1 MLLRLAKEMMMNSA
15 MSTTA
20 VDASIHLLSRAQNGD
35 TGALDLLVE
44 RYTPRL
50 RQWYS
55 GRLPAGSRGMLD
67 TYDLVQDAVMRAVT
81 HLQSIEIRDASSV
94 RAYFCRVVSNRIIDL
109 YRRAAVRPVVEELD
123 ERLAS
128 PEPSP
133 IEAAIGAEVHRAYEA
148 ALLRLKPSDRRAII
162 LKIEHHCTDDELAIA
177 LERPSAGAARVKVSR
192 ALRKLAKE
200 MSRK

>member
-1 MLLRLAKEMMMNSA
+1 VLEPAEETTMNA
-15 MSTTA
+15 AVRTTP
-20 VDASIHLLSRAQNGD
+20 VEASINLLSRAQHGD
-35 TGALDLLVE
+35 TGALDILVE

-67 TYDLVQDAVMRAVT
+67 TYDLVQDAVMKAVT
-81 HLQSIEIRDASSV
+81 HLQSIEIRHTSSV
-94 RAYFCRVVSNRIIDL
+94 RAYLCQVVSNRIIDL
-109 YRRAAVRPVVEELD
+109 YRRAAVRPVAEELD
-123 ERLAS
+123 ERLVS

-133 IEAAIGAEVHRAYEA
+133 IEAAIGAEAHRAYEA

-162 LKIEHHCTDDELAIA
+162 LKIEHHRTDAEIAVAIDC
-177 LERPSAGAARVKVSR
+177 PSAGAARVKVSR
-192 ALRKLAKE
+192 ALGKLAKE